1 MKKTTTTTAAV
12 VSGDG
17 IVTKSEG
24 DDFDFDFDRWQAG
37 GITSFSQTCF
47 SEYWSTLPIII
58 NTGNVD
64 DDVPTTRML

>member
-37 GITSFSQTCF
+37 GGSLRFLKLAS
-47 SEYWSTLPIII
+47 P
-58 NTGNVD
+58 NTG
-64 DDVPTTRML
+64 LLCQ